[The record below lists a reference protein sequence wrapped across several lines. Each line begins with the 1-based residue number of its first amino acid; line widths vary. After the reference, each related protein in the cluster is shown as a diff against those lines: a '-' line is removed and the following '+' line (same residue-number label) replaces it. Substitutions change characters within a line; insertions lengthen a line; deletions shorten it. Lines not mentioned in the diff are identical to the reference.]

1 MLIRGKAGM
10 MLRANKD
17 TPYDI
22 FEKLAELEKTC
33 IPDGW
38 SAKGFKAEAEKDNGI
53 VLYTLEYNGDISSFL
68 TAYTAI
74 GEADITNVVVNPEYR
89 RKGLAQSLIS
99 ELEKIIP
106 KDSEDIFLEV
116 RESNSP
122 ALNLYLKS
130 GFEQIAIRKNFYSN
144 PVENAVIMKK
154 KAGMI

>member
-1 MLIRGKAGM
+1 MLTRGKAGM
-10 MLRANKD
+10 MLKADKD
-17 TPYDI
+17 TPLDI
-22 FEKLAELEKTC
+22 FEKLAELEKIC

-38 SAKGFKAEAEKDNGI
+38 SAKGFKTEAEKDNGI
-53 VLYTLEYNGDISSFL
+53 VLYTLEDNGEISSFL

-74 GEADITNVVVNPEYR
+74 GEADITNVVVNPHYR
-89 RKGLAQSLIS
+89 RKGFAQMLIS

-106 KDSEDIFLEV
+106 KNTEDIFLEV

-122 ALNLYLKS
+122 AINLYIKS
-130 GFEQIAIRKNFYSN
+130 GFEQIAVRKNFYSN